1 MKTRDQLIFDAREIC
16 DLWFK
21 PWGAGK
27 GARLEG
33 HGITVLNPDRVIE
46 RLGEILSEAE
56 ELRAVSAAVHGA
68 VRRVHADEWT
78 FFYDEDRP
86 FWGKIVDGVITE
98 VSAPDRRAK

>member
-21 PWGAGK
+21 PWDASK

-33 HGITVLNPDRVIE
+33 HGITVLNPERVIE

-56 ELRAVSAAVHGA
+56 ELRAVSAAGPAGFYAGYLTTVTRCLP
-68 VRRVHADEWT
+68 RRSDQSSA
-78 FFYDEDRP
+78 
-86 FWGKIVDGVITE
+86 GSC
-98 VSAPDRRAK
+98 VS

>member
-21 PWGAGK
+21 PWSAGK

-33 HGITVLNPDRVIE
+33 HGITVLNPERVIE

-56 ELRAVSAAVHGA
+56 ELRAVSAAVHA
-68 VRRVHADEWT
+68 
-78 FFYDEDRP
+78 
-86 FWGKIVDGVITE
+86 
-98 VSAPDRRAK
+98 APPAPYNL